1 VCFLFVGGLRENI
14 EVYICRD
21 ARSKA
26 SSPQSK
32 HTMYG
37 GMGSPTSLARDGGT
51 AGRRDGTKI
60 KQLALTSVSVAGMKR
75 LEVSQSPLDGMLVTI
90 AGLPPAFLLGF
101 CNSQLVG
108 KQHAI

>member
-1 VCFLFVGGLRENI
+1 MCFLFVGGLRENI

-37 GMGSPTSLARDGGT
+37 GMGIPTSLARDGGT
-51 AGRRDGTKI
+51 AGRDKD
-60 KQLALTSVSVAGMKR
+60 QAAGAYFGFRSMKR
-75 LEVSQSPLDGMLVTI
+75 LEASQSPLDGMLVHRRVTPSI
-90 AGLPPAFLLGF
+90 SARIL
-101 CNSQLVG
+101 
-108 KQHAI
+108 

>member
-21 ARSKA
+21 GRSKA

-37 GMGSPTSLARDGGT
+37 GMGIPTSLARDGGTAGRRDGGTAGRRVGGT

-75 LEVSQSPLDGMLVTI
+75 PEASPSPLDGMLVHHRI
-90 AGLPPAFLLGF
+90 P
-101 CNSQLVG
+101 S
-108 KQHAI
+108 IM